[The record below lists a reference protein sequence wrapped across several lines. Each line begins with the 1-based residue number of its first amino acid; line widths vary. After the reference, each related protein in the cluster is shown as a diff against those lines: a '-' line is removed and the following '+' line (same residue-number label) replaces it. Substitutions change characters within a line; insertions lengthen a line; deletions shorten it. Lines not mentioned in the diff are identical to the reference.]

1 MSLRAAVN
9 QRAAELSVVEIA
21 AAYAATA
28 GLTGLTVA
36 AVVQLAQ
43 LNPGALLPLLVVA
56 RADRRCDGGGAA
68 ALPRAGRGQA
78 RAAAPHLIAAQRA
91 VTGAVPPSSVPTF
104 PDNPRVTAEIGR
116 ATSSSDFRA
125 ASTPQISS
133 LMPPTAISAAPIT
146 YPRNT

>member
-56 RADRRCDGGGAA
+56 APIAA
-68 ALPRAGRGQA
+68 AMVGALLLCHA
-78 RAAAPHLIAAQRA
+78 LA
-91 VTGAVPPSSVPTF
+91 VAKLEQLRPT
-104 PDNPRVTAEIGR
+104 
-116 ATSSSDFRA
+116 
-125 ASTPQISS
+125 
-133 LMPPTAISAAPIT
+133 
-146 YPRNT
+146 